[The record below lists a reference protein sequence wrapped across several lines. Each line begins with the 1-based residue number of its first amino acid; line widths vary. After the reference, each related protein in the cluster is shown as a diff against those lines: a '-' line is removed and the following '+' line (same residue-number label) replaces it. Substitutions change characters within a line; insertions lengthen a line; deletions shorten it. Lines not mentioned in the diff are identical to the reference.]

1 MAIPVLVSAEMF
13 PWNDLTGT
21 MLPDSVSALN
31 RELKSFF
38 DGKVDLVINTSAD
51 GANVTDVT
59 TVYGTGLNEQVA
71 FVQATVVIGFDGGIS
86 LEAARDLAD
95 SFARDHSKQFNHI
108 TVEVLDPAT
117 VAAPGNPA

>member
-1 MAIPVLVSAEMF
+1 MAIPVLVSAELF

-59 TVYGTGLNEQVA
+59 TVYGTGLPEQVA
-71 FVQATVVIGFDGGIS
+71 FLQATVVIGFDGIT
-86 LEAARDLAD
+86 LDAARDLAD

-108 TVEVLDPAT
+108 AVEVLNPA
-117 VAAPGNPA
+117 AMPAPGAPA